1 MKYLVNYS
9 GFMGANPISASVEVE
24 SISLTGCMQNITKKV
39 RDRGVDVKKISIEE
53 LEEEKKDGTPR

>member
-39 RDRGVDVKKISIEE
+39 RDLKDKKEE
-53 LEEEKKDGTPR
+53 LTKKLKTMANEPK